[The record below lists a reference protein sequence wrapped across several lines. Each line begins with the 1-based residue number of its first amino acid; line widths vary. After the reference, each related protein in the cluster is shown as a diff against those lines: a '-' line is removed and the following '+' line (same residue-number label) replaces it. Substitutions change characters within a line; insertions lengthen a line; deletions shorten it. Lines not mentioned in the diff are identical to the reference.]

1 MWVILRWIKSNSY
14 PILALLLFIFS
25 LNQVLRYHIY
35 QHSLYFNSSVSFF
48 RRVDLWRTQITSYLD
63 LKEQNKALFT
73 ENLALREQLK
83 TNRVFNY
90 IPWDS
95 TLIDT
100 FSETNNLQQYT
111 YYPAQVIKATT
122 TLNDNY
128 IYLNQGEE
136 HGIKKGMGVFNAEG
150 IVGIVVTTSN
160 NYSRVMSVLNS
171 NFEISPMLN
180 RLNLRQGII
189 SWTGKSSKLGKITE
203 INRTEPIIKGDI
215 FVTSNYSTLFPPN
228 IPIAKVKSIASKNLK
243 PDLDIDVE
251 FAVNFNALDYVVCV
265 EFIKNKEL
273 ESLENSVTQ

>member
-189 SWTGKSSKLGKITE
+189 SWTGKSSKLGKVTE

>member
-48 RRVDLWRTQITSYLD
+48 RRIDLWRTQITSYLD
-63 LKEQNKALFT
+63 LKEQNTALFN

-83 TNRVFNY
+83 SNMVYNF

-95 TLIDT
+95 TIIDT
-100 FSETNNLQQYT
+100 FSQNPNNQQFKYR
-111 YYPAQVIKATT
+111 PAQVIKATT
-122 TLNDNY
+122 TLKDNY
-128 IYLNQGEE
+128 IYLNQGSKQ
-136 HGIKKGMGVFNAEG
+136 GIKQGMGVFNAQG

-171 NFEISPMLN
+171 NFEITPMVN
-180 RLNLRQGII
+180 RLNLRQGVIN
-189 SWTGKSSKLGKITE
+189 WDGKSSKLGKVTE
-203 INRTEPIIKGDI
+203 INRTEPIVKGDI

-228 IPIAKVKSIASKNLK
+228 IPIAKVRSVTAKNLQ
-243 PDLDIDVE
+243 PYLDIDIE

-265 EFIKNKEL
+265 EFIKNNEL
-273 ESLENSVTQ
+273 ESLESDEIQ

>member
-14 PILALLLFIFS
+14 PILALFLFIFS

-48 RRVDLWRTQITSYLD
+48 RQVDLWRTQITNYLN
-63 LKEQNKALFT
+63 LREQNTALFK

-83 TNRVFNY
+83 NSRVFNF

-95 TLIDT
+95 TIIDT
-100 FSETNNLQQYT
+100 FSETNSVKQFT
-111 YYPAQVIKATT
+111 YHPAQVIKATT

-128 IYLNQGEE
+128 IYLNQGEK

-150 IVGIVVTTSN
+150 IVGIVVTTSS

-180 RLNLRQGII
+180 RLKLKQGII
-189 SWTGKSSKLGKITE
+189 SWSGQSSKLGKVTE

-228 IPIAKVKSIASKNLK
+228 IPIAKVTSIASKNIK
-243 PDLDIDVE
+243 PYLDIEVE
-251 FAVNFNALDYVVCV
+251 FAVNFNALDYVLCV

-273 ESLENSVTQ
+273 ESLKNND

>member
-63 LKEQNKALFT
+63 LKKQNKALFT

-189 SWTGKSSKLGKITE
+189 SWTGKSSKLGKVTE